1 MLRCSISGNSCSV
14 PVVSPDGYVFEK
26 ETIRNYISKNHE
38 NPLTGNKLEEDDLI
52 ELKVPQIPAT
62 ALPELSVPGLLA
74 ALSKQ
79 FEAQAEEL
87 LKVRKE
93 LAETRQELASETLR
107 CEAATRIVSKLISE
121 RDEARD
127 ALSAL
132 KGLLSDAERGEST
145 NPEAPA
151 GGEAG
156 EEGEAM
162 ATG

>member
-1 MLRCSISGNSCSV
+1 MLRCSISGNTCTV

-26 ETIRNYISKNHE
+26 ETIKNYISERHK
-38 NPLTGNKLEEDDLI
+38 NPLTGNKLEEDELI
-52 ELKVPQIPAT
+52 ELKVPLLPAT
-62 ALPELSVPGLLA
+62 TLPELSVPGLLS

-87 LKVRKE
+87 LNVRKE

-132 KGLLSDAERGEST
+132 KGLLSEEEKGEKVDPGEVSKGE
-145 NPEAPA
+145 NGEPETMTT
-151 GGEAG
+151 E
-156 EEGEAM
+156 
-162 ATG
+162 